1 VHVLACA
8 GGSGQGAA
16 GCDRQGPEGP
26 PGPRHIAAC
35 RVHQTLRVT
44 PAMEAGLTD
53 HVWTVAEL
61 LHLGRLAETASP
73 SLLQVQPPT
82 VSLGKDMEPDA

>member
-1 VHVLACA
+1 
-8 GGSGQGAA
+8 
-16 GCDRQGPEGP
+16 
-26 PGPRHIAAC
+26 
-35 RVHQTLRVT
+35 VHQTLRVT